1 METFIQY
8 INYFIT
14 LLFVIC
20 YAYQFIYIPIAWFKK
35 PVKFRKAEQ
44 TKRYAFILSARNEEA
59 VIGNLIASIKDQTY
73 PAELID
79 IFVCADNC
87 TDNTALVARNA
98 GATVFERFNKQRVGK
113 GYALE
118 YLFEKISKI
127 CDDDYYDGYFIFD
140 ADNLLDKRYVAE
152 MNKAFCAGHRI
163 ITSYRNSKNFGTNW
177 ISAGYALWFLRDAT
191 YLNNVRMILGTSC
204 CATGTGFLVSSEV
217 IRENGGWK
225 FFLLTEDIEFSLHQV
240 LKNEKL
246 AYCHSAKFY
255 DEQPT
260 RFTDSWKQRSRWA
273 KGYLQV
279 FKKYRKPLVKGF
291 FGTNAFSCFDMTM
304 TIMPALILSS
314 LAVIINVIMLIVS
327 LATQNGFMA
336 VVWSC
341 LEAVRNS
348 AILLFFVGFFTVISE
363 WKEIRC
369 EGWKKI
375 LYMFTFPLFMA
386 TYVPIAMT
394 AMVRKVKWDPIKH
407 DDSASIDDMN
417 KRKRKKALKKTK

>member
-8 INYFIT
+8 VNYFIT

-20 YAYQFIYIPIAWFKK
+20 YAYQFIYIPIAWFKR

-87 TDNTALVARNA
+87 TDNTAIVARNA
-98 GATVFERFNKQRVGK
+98 GATVFERFNKEKVGK
-113 GYALE
+113 GFALQ
-118 YLFEKISKI
+118 YLFSKI
-127 CDDDYYDGYFIFD
+127 HEMCGDDYYDGYFIFD
-140 ADNLLDKRYVAE
+140 SDNLLDKRYVAE

-163 ITSYRNSKNFGTNW
+163 VTSYRNSKNYGTNW
-177 ISAGYALWFLRDAT
+177 ISAGYALWFLRDST
-191 YLNNVRMILGTSC
+191 FLNNVRMILGTSC

-240 LKNEKL
+240 LKDEKL

-260 RFTDSWKQRSRWA
+260 RFWDSWKQRSRWA

-279 FKKYRKPLVKGF
+279 YKKYRKPLVKGF

-314 LAVIINVIMLIVS
+314 LAVVINTIMIIVALI
-327 LATQNGFMA
+327 TGNGLVA
-336 VVWSC
+336 VLWSC
-341 LEAVRNS
+341 AEAVRNS
-348 AILLFFVGFFTVISE
+348 IILLFFVGFFTTLAE

-369 EGWKKI
+369 EGWKKL
-375 LYMFTFPLFMA
+375 LYMFTFPIFMA

-407 DDSASIDDMN
+407 DDSASIEDMN
-417 KRKRKKALKKTK
+417 KRKNKKSRTRR